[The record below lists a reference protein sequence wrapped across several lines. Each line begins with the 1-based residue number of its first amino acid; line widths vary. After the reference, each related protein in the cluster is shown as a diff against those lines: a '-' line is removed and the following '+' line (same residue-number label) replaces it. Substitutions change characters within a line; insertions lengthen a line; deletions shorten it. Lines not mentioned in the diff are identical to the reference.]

1 MYDVCVDEG
10 YLTDGHRDSFFCD
23 SVLKLPYYDE
33 AEVKAARENVHLLT
47 SLYARAYRLPGPVAE
62 VTVRGLDSLF
72 LSERMPRK
80 LRMAALDRLLAHE
93 RSRGPLEFV
102 KY

>member
-1 MYDVCVDEG
+1 MDEG

-80 LRMAALDRLLAHE
+80 LRMAAPIVSSRTSAPAA
-93 RSRGPLEFV
+93 RSSSSSTDGD
-102 KY
+102 